1 MAGNYGVAGALSLYG
16 RAAGLPPPVSGHLS
30 FQYWRPARMPERDVL
45 LVGFDRGDALTRCSK
60 ATVLAAVDNR
70 WHVDNE
76 ERGRPITWCRL
87 RAPLAQMWERS
98 FATARL

>member
-1 MAGNYGVAGALSLYG
+1 VTGALSAPFLTTRAG
-16 RAAGLPPPVSGHLS
+16 RLCLLHALAKLALLLPVDCGAAL
-30 FQYWRPARMPERDVL
+30 
-45 LVGFDRGDALTRCSK
+45 CSK
-60 ATVLAAVDNR
+60 ATLLAVVDIR
-70 WHVDNE
+70 GHVDNE

>member
-1 MAGNYGVAGALSLYG
+1 VTGALPAPFLTTRAGRLSLLLALAKLALLLPVDCG
-16 RAAGLPPPVSGHLS
+16 AAL
-30 FQYWRPARMPERDVL
+30 A
-45 LVGFDRGDALTRCSK
+45 RCSK
-60 ATVLAAVDNR
+60 ATLLALVDSR

-98 FATARL
+98 FATGRL